1 MNAIFKFV
9 GKMVF
14 ENPARKKS
22 YAQLS
27 ASLERGGR
35 TILERF
41 NKAGE
46 TPKSIELLRHITTIE
61 RWGANRLRV
70 ILGEKSFDADSSKAY
85 APAANATWAEL
96 LKAFRATRAET
107 VALSQQLEARGSE
120 NCVPHNQMGELS
132 GKGWLNYLASH
143 SDLESRKLRV

>member
-9 GKMVF
+9 GKLMI
-14 ENPARKKS
+14 ENPAQKKS
-22 YAQLS
+22 YAQLK
-27 ASLERGGR
+27 ASLERGGE

-46 TPKSIELLRHITTIE
+46 MPKSIELLRHITTIE

-70 ILGEKSFDADSSKAY
+70 ILGEKSFEPDSSKAY
-85 APAANATWAEL
+85 TPAANATWAEL
-96 LKAFRATRAET
+96 LEGFRTTRAET
-107 VALSQQLEARGSE
+107 VALSQQLELREPE
-120 NCVPHNQMGELS
+120 NRVSHNQMGELS

>member
-1 MNAIFKFV
+1 MNAIFKLA
-9 GKMVF
+9 GKVMF
-14 ENPARKKS
+14 ENPAQKKT
-22 YAQLS
+22 YPQLS
-27 ASLERGGR
+27 ASLERGGE

-46 TPKSIELLRHITTIE
+46 SAKSVELLRHITTIE

-70 ILGEKSFDADSSKAY
+70 LLSEKAFDPDSSKAY
-85 APAANATWAEL
+85 VPAGNATWSEL
-96 LKAFRATRAET
+96 LEGFRVTRAET
-107 VALSQQLEARGSE
+107 IALSHRLEEKATE
-120 NCVPHNQMGELS
+120 NRVPHNQMGELS